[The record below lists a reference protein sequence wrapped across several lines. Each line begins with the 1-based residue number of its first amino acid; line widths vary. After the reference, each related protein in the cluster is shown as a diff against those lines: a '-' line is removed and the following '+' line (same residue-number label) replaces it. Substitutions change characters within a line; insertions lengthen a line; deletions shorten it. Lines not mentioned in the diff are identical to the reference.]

1 MDQYIIRNNN
11 RVNRLLLDQISVNM
25 HINAEIFG
33 LDSGREVFIGIVNE
47 KAISYIAI
55 EFARNYISNV
65 CGLEITP
72 NVKYA
77 FDLCDDWIKDSDS
90 VEKEVLRTAVQ
101 NLYEYVRGPSSV
113 YGAAYIAAKILF
125 DSYVLKIQRN
135 NILKSFDIEK
145 SLDIEINISMS
156 FRGLSHFCTANPAV
170 VKAKICD
177 KERVRLADTNFS
189 ERSLFWQGQFIVDFF
204 KSGKHLFLV

>member
-11 RVNRLLLDQISVNM
+11 RVNRLFLDQISVNM

-77 FDLCDDWIKDSDS
+77 FDLCGDLIQDSDS
-90 VEKEVLRTAVQ
+90 VEKEVLRTAFQ

-113 YGAAYIAAKILF
+113 YGAAYIAAKIVF
-125 DSYVLKIQRN
+125 DSYVLKSERN
-135 NILKSFDIEK
+135 NILKA
-145 SLDIEINISMS
+145 LDIETNISMS
-156 FRGLSHFCTANPAV
+156 FRGLSYFCTANPAV
-170 VKAKICD
+170 VKAEIHD

>member
-11 RVNRLLLDQISVNM
+11 RVNRLFLDQISVNM

-77 FDLCDDWIKDSDS
+77 FDLCGDWIQDSDS
-90 VEKEVLRTAVQ
+90 VEKEVLRTAFQ

-113 YGAAYIAAKILF
+113 YGAAYIAAKIVF
-125 DSYVLKIQRN
+125 DSYLLKTQRN
-135 NILKSFDIEK
+135 NILKSFDI
-145 SLDIEINISMS
+145 DIEVNISMS
-156 FRGLSHFCTANPAV
+156 FRGLSYFCTANPAV
-170 VKAKICD
+170 VKAEIHD
-177 KERVRLADTNFS
+177 KERVRLANANFS
-189 ERSLFWQGQFIVDFF
+189 DRSLFWQGQFIVDFF
-204 KSGKHLFLV
+204 KSGKHLFMV